1 MGILAGICHRPSL
14 SFGCLERFWA
24 VCSSFYP
31 SVLSAV
37 YPSKHL
43 PSHSPAHQSSQSVI
57 HLSILL
63 SISPSFCP
71 SLHPSVYLS
80 ICPVLHPPP
89 TPQWQGEGQEEPEPG
104 PKIEIVEKAPS
115 PTSGAGSKAFAEC
128 CTRPA
133 PDPNWPLPEALAKC
147 EVNRALL
154 LWPSSEQTWK
164 PAPEGAPQL
173 SSLPSVDHRTHPG
186 VALPRSPGL
195 GRNLHR

>member
-1 MGILAGICHRPSL
+1 VSTGWRSEGTRKGIKIWIERLIIDVVRKLGFRGL
-14 SFGCLERFWA
+14 SFRSKAAFPKALTKALFQCTGFPAGC
-24 VCSSFYP
+24 CGP
-31 SVLSAV
+31 
-37 YPSKHL
+37 H
-43 PSHSPAHQSSQSVI
+43 
-57 HLSILL
+57 
-63 SISPSFCP
+63 
-71 SLHPSVYLS
+71 
-80 ICPVLHPPP
+80 LHPPP